1 MFIAKV
7 RDFFKK
13 GESGIS
19 DKIQSIF
26 LGIIVS
32 VCTFVI
38 VGLALAWS
46 NPSVN
51 PPGGNVLVPINVG
64 ASTQTKSGDLIVLG
78 TTTLSRA
85 TISSALSFQENIV
98 PASTSGYAKLY
109 AKSSDSKLYYLNDS
123 GTEIELGGGLPIGAV
138 SFYASS
144 TAPSGWLKCDGSAVN
159 RATYANLFSVIGTIY
174 GAGNG
179 STTFN
184 VPDMRGRNP
193 IGFGQGSELTNR
205 LMSATS
211 GEELH
216 TLTVNQLAAHSHTGP
231 SSKLGYGAGSGNDW
245 EGTGSV
251 TTGTTGSGTP
261 FNVMDPFLVMN
272 CIIKY

>member
-85 TISSALSFQENIV
+85 TISSALSFQEN
-98 PASTSGYAKLY
+98 
-109 AKSSDSKLYYLNDS
+109 
-123 GTEIELGGGLPIGAV
+123 
-138 SFYASS
+138 
-144 TAPSGWLKCDGSAVN
+144 
-159 RATYANLFSVIGTIY
+159 TIY